1 MADRPETIGQRIR
14 RFREERGLTPSALA
28 EEAGVAK
35 SYLSALE
42 NDHGGTN
49 HRRPSADTL
58 YRLAQVLG
66 VAMSDL
72 LGRPIITENA
82 SARPKSL
89 VSFAKR
95 RSLPE
100 ADIEMLAGIRFR
112 GDEPQTPE
120 RWEFIYQAIKNSA
133 PMDRPTR
140 ARPNKR

>member
-1 MADRPETIGQRIR
+1 MTETPETIGQRIR

-42 NDHGGTN
+42 HDEGRSSQ
-49 HRRPSADTL
+49 RRPSADTL
-58 YRLAQVLG
+58 YRLAEVLG

-72 LGRPIITENA
+72 LGKPITTRKA
-82 SARPKSL
+82 SARSKSL
-89 VSFAKR
+89 LEFAKR
-95 RSLPE
+95 RNLPE

-112 GDEPQTPE
+112 GEEPQTPE

-133 PMDRPTR
+133 PMDRQR
-140 ARPNKR
+140 GVRVDER

>member
-1 MADRPETIGQRIR
+1 MTPKPETIGQRIR

-28 EEAGVAK
+28 DKADVAK

-42 NDHGGTN
+42 NDQGGMT

-58 YRLAQVLG
+58 YRLADALG

-72 LGRPIITENA
+72 LGKPIIIQKATP
-82 SARPKSL
+82 RPRSL
-89 VSFAKR
+89 LAFAKSR
-95 RSLPE
+95 NLPD
-100 ADIEMLAGIRFR
+100 ADVEMLAGIRFR

-133 PMDRPTR
+133 PMDRTHR
-140 ARPNKR
+140 SRS